1 MHNLVGK
8 KNTKT
13 KFSKLKVKIYYQ
25 RVKTSSDPCAEYSA
39 MKLNVCVWLLP
50 AFTLD
55 DMRNR
60 SIDSSLALNVASP
73 S

>member
-25 RVKTSSDPCAEYSA
+25 RVKTSSDPCDFAGGGDLREGELGFPFVN
-39 MKLNVCVWLLP
+39 KPNLVCVGLIWP
-50 AFTLD
+50 A
-55 DMRNR
+55 
-60 SIDSSLALNVASP
+60 
-73 S
+73 